1 MKRCVSQQSGTR
13 AIPFPWLIDKVLTG
27 LTHTGGCPFR
37 GKRSSA
43 KIMGM
48 VEPSLAVEVD
58 NMVPYL
64 GDTS

>member
-1 MKRCVSQQSGTR
+1 MKRWVSQQSSRG
-13 AIPFPWLIDKVLTG
+13 AVPFPWLIDKVLTG
-27 LTHTGGCPFR
+27 LTQTGGCPFR